1 MGYDGIGRLAT
12 MLSTV
17 MGYGVKI
24 NGSGPVGSTKGAGR
38 RRNTGGAGGGFAS
51 ALDLD
56 GTESTASLG
65 GTGPISSLSSL
76 LALQETPDATA
87 GPSRGRQRAEDL
99 LAGLEDLRRGLILGS
114 IPVAQLRLLADRL
127 GQRMGNTG
135 DPRLDGIIGEIE
147 LRVAVELAKLG
158 FDA

>member
-1 MGYDGIGRLAT
+1 MF
-12 MLSTV
+12 STV

-24 NGSGPVGSTKGAGR
+24 NRSGPVGSTAGAGR
-38 RRNTGGAGGGFAS
+38 RRNASGSGGGFAS
-51 ALDLD
+51 ALDL
-56 GTESTASLG
+56 GATENATHLAGS
-65 GTGPISSLSSL
+65 GPISSLGSL
-76 LALQETPDATA
+76 LALQESPDATA

-114 IPVAQLRLLADRL
+114 IPVNQLRLLADRL
-127 GQRMGNTG
+127 GQHMGNTG

>member
-1 MGYDGIGRLAT
+1 
-12 MLSTV
+12 MLGTV

-24 NGSGPVGSTKGAGR
+24 NGSGPVGSTAGAGR
-38 RRNTGGAGGGFAS
+38 RRNARGAGGGFAS
-51 ALDLD
+51 ALDL
-56 GTESTASLG
+56 GTPENAAPLAG
-65 GTGPISSLSSL
+65 AGPLSSIGSL
-76 LALQETPDATA
+76 LAIQESPDATQ
-87 GPSRGRQRAEDL
+87 GRSRGRQRAEDL

-114 IPVAQLRLLADRL
+114 IPVNQLRILADRL

-135 DPRLDGIIGEIE
+135 DPRLDGIIAEIE

>member
-1 MGYDGIGRLAT
+1 MF
-12 MLSTV
+12 STV

-24 NGSGPVGSTKGAGR
+24 NGSGPVGATAGAGR
-38 RRNTGGAGGGFAS
+38 RRNASGSGGGFAR
-51 ALDLD
+51 ALDL
-56 GTESTASLG
+56 EAPENTAQLAGS
-65 GTGPISSLSSL
+65 GPISALGSL
-76 LALQETPDATA
+76 LSLQESPDATA

-114 IPVAQLRLLADRL
+114 IPVQQLRLLADRL
-127 GQRMGNTG
+127 GQHMGNTG

>member
-1 MGYDGIGRLAT
+1 CGIAWSVT
-12 MLSTV
+12 MLGTV

-24 NGSGPVGSTKGAGR
+24 NGSGPVGSSAGVSR
-38 RRNTGGAGGGFAS
+38 RRNGGGSRGAFAS
-51 ALDLD
+51 ALDAET
-56 GTESTASLG
+56 TENAAQLA
-65 GTGPISSLSSL
+65 GTGPISALGSL
-76 LALQETPDATA
+76 LALQESPDATE
-87 GPSRGRQRAEDL
+87 GRSRGRQRAEDL

-114 IPVAQLRLLADRL
+114 IPVHQLRLLADRL

-158 FDA
+158 FD